1 MVGPQW
7 RLSAILSADVVGHG
21 KLVRDDET
29 GTIEA
34 VKRLLSVVIA
44 PKLEEHAGRIVK
56 LMGDGVLAEFPSV
69 VEAVNFAVEAQAVA
83 DLDAESAK
91 ADLSELESSPPESGS
106 SVEDREKYSRALSV
120 ARARLKI
127 SERG

>member
-1 MVGPQW
+1 MVGPQR
-7 RLSAILSADVVGHG
+7 RLSAILSADVVGYG

-69 VEAVNFAVEAQAVA
+69 V
-83 DLDAESAK
+83 
-91 ADLSELESSPPESGS
+91 G
-106 SVEDREKYSRALSV
+106 
-120 ARARLKI
+120 
-127 SERG
+127 RGPGRIGGGRPGHSIPHGRQSW